1 MKIGILL
8 TNTGSPSAP
17 IPSAVRCYL
26 QQFLF
31 DKRIVALSRF
41 FWLPLLYGI
50 ILPLRS
56 RRSAKLYQT
65 IWTQEGAP
73 LIVHMRRIQQQL
85 AIKLNC
91 PVEIGMH
98 YGEPSIQDG
107 IQHLK
112 AASVETI
119 IALPL
124 FPQYSDTTTA
134 ATEDRIKDAQRIYQT
149 GSILMP
155 IKQYGTNP
163 QYVSLL
169 AKTVQQQWQQRNQA
183 QHLLISFHGIP
194 ESSVAAGDPYAN
206 ECAHTAQSL
215 ATYLNLKKDNWTL
228 CYQSRFGFTKWL
240 TPSTF
245 DVLATLPK
253 QGITA
258 VDIICPGFSVDC
270 LETLEEIVMRGQ
282 TVFLQAG
289 GKTLRYIPAL
299 NERPEHIDLLANM
312 LCSACK
318 EAGIVI

>member
-112 AASVETI
+112 AAS
-119 IALPL
+119 
-124 FPQYSDTTTA
+124 
-134 ATEDRIKDAQRIYQT
+134 
-149 GSILMP
+149 
-155 IKQYGTNP
+155 
-163 QYVSLL
+163 
-169 AKTVQQQWQQRNQA
+169 
-183 QHLLISFHGIP
+183 
-194 ESSVAAGDPYAN
+194 
-206 ECAHTAQSL
+206 
-215 ATYLNLKKDNWTL
+215 
-228 CYQSRFGFTKWL
+228 
-240 TPSTF
+240 
-245 DVLATLPK
+245 
-253 QGITA
+253 
-258 VDIICPGFSVDC
+258 
-270 LETLEEIVMRGQ
+270 
-282 TVFLQAG
+282 
-289 GKTLRYIPAL
+289 
-299 NERPEHIDLLANM
+299 
-312 LCSACK
+312 
-318 EAGIVI
+318 